1 LEAETIPDDIKR
13 LANEAVYGDGGWHK
27 VGEVVAVAR
36 AILAERERCAAVA
49 REESCG
55 ACRVLDSFAQA
66 IRKGA

>member
-1 LEAETIPDDIKR
+1 MDDIPGDVMD
-13 LANEAVYGDGGWHK
+13 AAMIAVEEMPARPPFKDDMH
-27 VGEVVAVAR
+27 R
-36 AILAERERCAAVA
+36 AIAHAIMAERERCAIVA

>member
-1 LEAETIPDDIKR
+1 LEAEIPEDVKR
-13 LANEAVYGDGGWHK
+13 AALELVHGRGGWHTA
-27 VGEVVAVAR
+27 EEMLVVCR